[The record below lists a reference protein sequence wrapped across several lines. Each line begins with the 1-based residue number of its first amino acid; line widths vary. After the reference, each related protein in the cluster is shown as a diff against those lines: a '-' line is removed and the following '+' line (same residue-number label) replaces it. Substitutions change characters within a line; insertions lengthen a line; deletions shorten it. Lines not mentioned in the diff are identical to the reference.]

1 MIPTDAQLDLTVPQL
16 RARLAERGI
25 IASTK
30 AVKSKLLQLLA
41 DARPEAPDYRATQQL
56 RRQPVTVYQ
65 PWGHLTEKQ
74 QSKAAAM
81 PRHDRRHRP
90 VIIQRRLVKTVL
102 VPKRFRVAGTMLPV
116 TRLELAKAKV
126 AAHS

>member
-1 MIPTDAQLDLTVPQL
+1 MPFISKTVAEL
-16 RARLAERGI
+16 RI
-25 IASTK
+25 IAETRGLVFRSKATK
-30 AVKSKLLQLLA
+30 PELLRLLA
-41 DARPEAPDYRATQQL
+41 KPDHRATQQL

-74 QSKAAAM
+74 QSKASAM
-81 PRHDRRHRP
+81 PRRDRRHRP
-90 VIIQRRLVKTVL
+90 VIIQGRLVKTVL

-126 AAHS
+126 AAR